1 MVKIVADNKK
11 NRTMEEFLESVNVLT
26 LKELSMYLRL
36 PEEKIEKEV
45 IQGRI
50 PGRRIEKDW
59 RFLKRAI
66 DDWLR
71 SHDSRTILLHQAGA
85 LSDDDTLEELRSNI
99 YLDRGRAEFEQ
110 EKTA

>member
-1 MVKIVADNKK
+1 
-11 NRTMEEFLESVNVLT
+11 MEKMEQFLASVNVLT
-26 LKELSMYLRL
+26 LKELAHYLRL
-36 PEEKIEKEV
+36 PEEKIEKEAV
-45 IQGRI
+45 QGRI

-59 RFLKRAI
+59 RFLRTAI

-99 YLDRGRAEFEQ
+99 YLNRGRPEFEQ
-110 EKTA
+110 EETA

>member
-1 MVKIVADNKK
+1 MEKI
-11 NRTMEEFLESVNVLT
+11 EQFLASVNVLT
-26 LKELSMYLRL
+26 LKELSHYLRL
-36 PEEKIEKEV
+36 PEEKIEKEA
-45 IQGRI
+45 IQGKI

-59 RFLKRAI
+59 RFLRTAI

-85 LSDDDTLEELRSNI
+85 LSDDDTLEDLRSNI
-99 YLDRGRAEFEQ
+99 YLDRGRPEFEQ

>member
-1 MVKIVADNKK
+1 
-11 NRTMEEFLESVNVLT
+11 MEEFLESVNVLT

-85 LSDDDTLEELRSNI
+85 LSDDDTLEELCSNI

>member
-1 MVKIVADNKK
+1 MVKIVADNKE

-85 LSDDDTLEELRSNI
+85 LSDDDTLEELRSN
-99 YLDRGRAEFEQ
+99 
-110 EKTA
+110 KTNKPKITTIA

>member
-1 MVKIVADNKK
+1 MN
-11 NRTMEEFLESVNVLT
+11 EFLASVNVLT

-45 IQGRI
+45 VQGRI
-50 PGRRIEKDW
+50 PGRRIENDW

-71 SHDSRTILLHQAGA
+71 SMIAESYCFIRLVRYLTTIL
-85 LSDDDTLEELRSNI
+85 
-99 YLDRGRAEFEQ
+99 
-110 EKTA
+110 